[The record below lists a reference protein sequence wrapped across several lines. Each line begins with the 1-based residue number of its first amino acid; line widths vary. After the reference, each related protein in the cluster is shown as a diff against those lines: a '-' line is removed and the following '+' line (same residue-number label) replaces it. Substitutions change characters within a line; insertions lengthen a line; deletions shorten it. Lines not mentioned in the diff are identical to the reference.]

1 MILQHTQVF
10 TQRSPIASVRSEG
23 IGLNSVD
30 VPVLPKLAAALRASH
45 SIKEKFVFNK
55 DTKVYVP
62 QSHFILPALQGGR
75 KRHYYASQF
84 IAKPKMEKKLAKIFL
99 ESDSIEASFAKCFRF
114 GFWGSGATLKRANS
128 TFRVLEKFLKDKGW
142 GKFNPRTI
150 TLKQIKAFIKHRLET
165 IAIRTLQNEVSHLRS
180 ALRRYGR
187 ILGNVNK
194 KHNVYSLSSLGVP
207 RASRISLK
215 GPCNIDSYGFAMEH
229 GSAGIRHVLRLE
241 KHLGLRR
248 KEAVAAGNLS
258 QWYHLV
264 MRHDPT
270 FDLEL
275 PLNKGTK
282 GNRPRNI
289 HVPACEFEEVK
300 KVIRAA
306 YAFKRKHGHM
316 IIAKTLKKALR
327 RYEGEMSRLG
337 MVKEN
342 AGHSLRRLFALN
354 RYQHYLLVGLT
365 EEEALAKLSEDLG
378 HGDHRGIWVKQ
389 NYLGWMFYIKSV

>member
-1 MILQHTQVF
+1 MTTGV
-10 TQRSPIASVRSEG
+10 
-23 IGLNSVD
+23 
-30 VPVLPKLAAALRASH
+30 SH
-45 SIKEKFVFNK
+45 SGKENCMFKK
-55 DTKVYVP
+55 DLRVHTPK
-62 QSHFILPALQGGR
+62 SHSALSTVRVGF
-75 KRHYYASQF
+75 KKHYYGSRSIGKQ
-84 IAKPKMEKKLAKIFL
+84 ETGKKQVTIFNN
-99 ESDSIEASFAKCFRF
+99 SDSVLVSFAKCFRF

-128 TFRVLEKFLKDKGW
+128 TFRALEKFLKDKGW
-142 GKFNPRTI
+142 GKFNPQTI

-207 RASRISLK
+207 RASRISMK
-215 GPCNIDSYGFAMEH
+215 GPCSIDSYGFAMEH

-248 KEAVAAGNLS
+248 KEAVVAGNLS
-258 QWYHLV
+258 EWYQLV

-365 EEEALAKLSEDLG
+365 EEEALARLSRDLG
-378 HGDHRGIWVKQ
+378 HGDQRGKWVKQ
-389 NYLGWMFYIKSV
+389 NYIAWMFYSQPV